1 MVIALIVLFMR
12 YTCPSL
18 AYLAL
23 VFGWVDVIVVVLFV
37 VVFSGCGCEV
47 VLVVVT

>member
-18 AYLAL
+18 AYLVL
-23 VFGWVDVIVVVLFV
+23 VFGWVDVVVVVLFV
-37 VVFSGCGCEV
+37 VG
-47 VLVVVT
+47 LVVAGAGLFWLL